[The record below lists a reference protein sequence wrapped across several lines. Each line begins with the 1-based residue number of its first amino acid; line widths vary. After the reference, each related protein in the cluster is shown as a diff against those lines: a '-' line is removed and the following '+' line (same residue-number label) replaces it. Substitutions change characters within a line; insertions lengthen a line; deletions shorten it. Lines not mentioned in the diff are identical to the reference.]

1 MVWGL
6 LPNLFTPGSR
16 LTKQP
21 PVSSSLDT
29 SGGGKTVPRRVSHLL
44 LNAATQETCISV
56 GWTEI
61 SHTVPSH
68 RGPGGL
74 IPLHAQNM
82 ESRKTQ

>member
-6 LPNLFTPGSR
+6 LLNLFTPVSR

-29 SGGGKTVPRRVSHLL
+29 SGGGKTVPRKVSHLL
-44 LNAATQETCISV
+44 LNAATQETGISV

-61 SHTVPSH
+61 SHVVPKIT
-68 RGPGGL
+68 GDQE
-74 IPLHAQNM
+74 A
-82 ESRKTQ
+82 